1 MKKKGTLFFHD
12 TGNKFSSAK
21 HGITNLLA
29 DCDICIYSLAAT
41 GDAEPSR
48 LVIKVMKAGCMD
60 GYLDAS
66 ATDFA
71 KHCVVMEMQ
80 DYKKR
85 SPKNLFRNV
94 MDLTYLLAN
103 NLEKKVTAR
112 FYEKNGLLAD
122 TRTANEFFSME
133 VDPNTD
139 DPGVEIYLRD
149 KVFFIK

>member
-1 MKKKGTLFFHD
+1 MEKKGTLFFHD

-41 GDAEPSR
+41 GDAKPSR

-71 KHCVVMEMQ
+71 KHCVVMEML
-80 DYKKR
+80 DYEKR

-94 MDLTYLLAN
+94 MDLTYVLAS

-122 TRTANEFFSME
+122 PRTASEFFSLD
-133 VDPNTD
+133 VDPNSD
-139 DPGVEIYLRD
+139 DPGAEIYLRD
-149 KVFFIK
+149 KAHFAK